1 MRKLFKRFIAY
12 SIDMLV
18 ILIITQSISGIPTIN
33 KQLND
38 YNKYSNKYLTNYKEY
53 SDLKVNLNKY
63 FEDKK
68 ITDEEYNSLIKEEN
82 NYTNIFKDNYK
93 EELSNEDYD
102 KINKKIDKLYN
113 NTYKENYYKMEK
125 NSIIYNVIYLVVVI
139 LYFVGF
145 NKYTNGQ
152 TLGKKLMRLKIVNN
166 NDSNK
171 DVPLWSYIV
180 RLIILY
186 QPILYITKLIGVS
199 LMDISMYYTVTNY
212 VYTFQSYLEMIV
224 IATMSIRIDGR
235 GLQDMLAKTRV
246 VLYDRNGNEIKDK
259 LEVLVNDKLK
269 NKKVIDEEPTE

>member
-113 NTYKENYYKMEK
+113 NTYKEIYYKMEK
-125 NSIIYNVIYLVVVI
+125 NSIMYNLIYLIAII
-139 LYFVGF
+139 LYYVGF

-199 LMDISMYYTVTNY
+199 FMDISMYYTVTNY

-259 LEVLVNDKLK
+259 LEVLVNDKFK

>member
-53 SDLKVNLNKY
+53 SNLKVNLNKY

-125 NSIIYNVIYLVVVI
+125 NSIMYNIIYLVVVI

-171 DVPLWSYIV
+171 DVPIWSYIV

-199 LMDISMYYTVTNY
+199 FMDISMYYTVTNY

>member
-12 SIDMLV
+12 SIDMLL

-53 SDLKVNLNKY
+53 SNLKVNLNKY

-125 NSIIYNVIYLVVVI
+125 NSIMYNIIYLVVVI

-152 TLGKKLMRLKIVNN
+152 TLGKKLMRLKVVNN

-171 DVPLWSYIV
+171 DVPVWSYIV

-199 LMDISMYYTVTNY
+199 FMDISIYYTVTNY

>member
-18 ILIITQSISGIPTIN
+18 ILIVTQSISGIPTIN

-68 ITDEEYNSLIKEEN
+68 ITDEEYNSLIKKEN

-113 NTYKENYYKMEK
+113 NTYKEIYYKMEK
-125 NSIIYNVIYLVVVI
+125 NSIMYNLIYLIAII
-139 LYFVGF
+139 LYYVGF

-171 DVPLWSYIV
+171 DVPIWSYIV

-199 LMDISMYYTVTNY
+199 FMDISMYYSITNY

-224 IATMSIRIDGR
+224 IATMSIRLDGR

-246 VLYDRNGNEIKDK
+246 VLYDKNGNEIKDK

>member
-53 SDLKVNLNKY
+53 SNLKVNLNKY

-68 ITDEEYNSLIKEEN
+68 INDEEYTSLIKEAN

-113 NTYKENYYKMEK
+113 NTYKEIYYKMEK
-125 NSIIYNVIYLVVVI
+125 NSIMYNIIYLVVVI

-171 DVPLWSYIV
+171 DVPVWSYIV

>member
-18 ILIITQSISGIPTIN
+18 ILIITQSISGIPMIN

-93 EELSNEDYD
+93 EELSKEDYD
-102 KINKKIDKLYN
+102 NLNKKIDKLYN
-113 NTYKENYYKMEK
+113 NTYKEIYYKMEK
-125 NSIIYNVIYLVVVI
+125 NSIMYNIIYLVAVI

-224 IATMSIRIDGR
+224 IATMSIRLDGR

>member
-53 SDLKVNLNKY
+53 SDLKINLNKY

-82 NYTNIFKDNYK
+82 NYINIFKDNYK

-113 NTYKENYYKMEK
+113 NTYKEIYYKMEK
-125 NSIIYNVIYLVVVI
+125 NSIMYNIIYLVVVI

-152 TLGKKLMRLKIVNN
+152 TLGKKLMRLKVVNN

-171 DVPLWSYIV
+171 DVPIWSYIV

-186 QPILYITKLIGVS
+186 QPVLYITKLIGVS
-199 LMDISMYYTVTNY
+199 FMDISIYYTVTNY

>member
-113 NTYKENYYKMEK
+113 NTYKEIYYKMEK

-152 TLGKKLMRLKIVNN
+152 TLGKKLMRLKVVNN

-171 DVPLWSYIV
+171 DVPVWSYIV

-199 LMDISMYYTVTNY
+199 LMDKSMYYTVTNY
-212 VYTFQSYLEMIV
+212 AYTFQSYLEMIV

-259 LEVLVNDKLK
+259 LEVLVNDKFK

>member
-53 SDLKVNLNKY
+53 SNLKVNLNKY

-125 NSIIYNVIYLVVVI
+125 NSIMYNIIYLVVVI

-171 DVPLWSYIV
+171 DVPVWSYIV

-224 IATMSIRIDGR
+224 IATMSIRLDGR

-269 NKKVIDEEPTE
+269 NKR